1 MNKIESSQQLLPDV
15 TVLNDLPT
23 DGITCLQYLHK
34 HQHRSE
40 ELLVSTSWDGHV
52 RIHNT
57 TSTNRSC
64 VLDYNMNSGPL
75 LSLTTLQSPQFS
87 SSSSTSLVTGGC
99 DGSIRQLDI
108 ETSTMT
114 LIGKH
119 VNTNK
124 DVSNSGG
131 TMDSSSQQSSSSSQ
145 PVVACS
151 CLASI
156 YPNIVIS
163 AGWHQQLHVWDIR
176 MSQSSTSSKTLPQHT
191 ISLPGKAFAMDI
203 DPKYHNLIAVATSG
217 RRNCF
222 IDIRYSSDNNN
233 SSSDN
238 HAQVVE
244 DCALIMDRE
253 SSLKYQTR
261 CLKFFPDGDSIVV
274 GSIEGRA
281 AVEFLDD
288 LESLRRRPNTTVN
301 VTNNATTSQNTKF
314 AFKCHR
320 INDMVYPV
328 NAVVCHPL
336 YGTFATGGCD
346 GTVGMYHY
354 IYLSL
359 LLSIVC
365 SMYRATYRFFGV
377 LLTCRTHSVHIR
389 IHSILGCHK
398 QEKDYIHCTNLPN
411 IHISIGIQ

>member
-1 MNKIESSQQLLPDV
+1 MNKVESQAQQQPVLPDV
-15 TVLNDLPT
+15 SVLNDLPT

-34 HQHRSE
+34 PPQRSE

-57 TSTNRSC
+57 TTTRSC

-75 LSLTTLQSPQFS
+75 LSLTTLQQPTSLS
-87 SSSSTSLVTGGC
+87 SSTSSTSLVTGGC
-99 DGSIRQLDI
+99 DGTIRQLDV

-114 LIGKH
+114 FIGKH
-119 VNTNK
+119 VNSNEPS
-124 DVSNSGG
+124 VSSGG
-131 TMDSSSQQSSSSSQ
+131 NTDGTPQ
-145 PVVACS
+145 PPSPSVACS
-151 CLASI
+151 CLGSI

-176 MSQSSTSSKTLPQHT
+176 TSQSTTAPQYT
-191 ISLPGKAFAMDI
+191 IQLPGKVFAMDI
-203 DPKYHNLIAVATSG
+203 DPQHQNLIAVATSG

-222 IDIRYSSDNNN
+222 IDLRYTPKTNDTNNDN
-233 SSSDN
+233 
-238 HAQVVE
+238 QLMIE
-244 DCALIMDRE
+244 DCALILDRE

-261 CLKFFPDGDSIVV
+261 CLRFFPKGDSFVL

-288 LESLRRRPNTTVN
+288 LQPLRRQPVAEPNSQVS
-301 VTNNATTSQNTKF
+301 TSQNTKF

-328 NAVVCHPL
+328 NAVACHPL

-346 GTVGMYHY
+346 GTVGKW
-354 IYLSL
+354 
-359 LLSIVC
+359 LLSIFC
-365 SMYRATYRFFGV
+365 SCCRPIVIVLNCLSYFGF
-377 LLTCRTHSVHIR
+377 LRMRST
-389 IHSILGCHK
+389 LGCHK
-398 QEKDYIHCTNLPN
+398 QEKNYIHRTNVPD
-411 IHISIGIQ
+411 IHLCIGIQ